1 MCQAMLEE
9 SRLPSGR
16 HRAPAAA
23 VAVPAVAAAAAVSPY
38 ASPFSFLVDASS
50 SCV

>member
-9 SRLPSGR
+9 SSLPSGR
-16 HRAPAAA
+16 HAAPTVA
-23 VAVPAVAAAAAVSPY
+23 VAVPAVVAAAVSPS